1 MTEEQAAVPHPA
13 RWGVLYRSSGPLWDA
28 AKEHEL
34 RLQRCASCQHWLMP
48 PRPMCPQCQ
57 SMEAEWVP
65 VSGEGTISSWVT
77 YAEAPHPAFD
87 SPHTVVLVELAEGPR
102 VVSNVVGV
110 APEEL
115 EVGLPVRVVYDD
127 VDDELTLY
135 KFERAA

>member
-1 MTEEQAAVPHPA
+1 MD
-13 RWGVLYRSSGPLWDA
+13 S
-28 AKEHEL
+28 
-34 RLQRCASCQHWLMP
+34 
-48 PRPMCPQCQ
+48 
-57 SMEAEWVP
+57 EWVA

-77 YAEAPHPAFD
+77 YAESPHPAFG

-110 APEEL
+110 APGEL
-115 EVGLPVRVVYDD
+115 EVGLPVRVVFDD